1 MVKNFVELSKT
12 LEEKLSTLVEAVKSS
27 DATTSDYKDL
37 LENIAATL
45 TLTSNLN
52 RTLIALETQQ
62 KSNEEGEK

>member
-45 TLTSNLN
+45 TLNSNLN
-52 RTLIALETQQ
+52 RTLIALEAQQ